1 MKKLSII
8 LLVCA
13 FVATGKMDLASA
25 EEGKFTAVIG
35 YKGWFNQWLTGT
47 LNNDT
52 INGAHVSTFTSDY
65 EYTSIPVI
73 SLRYDNLFVSGSY
86 YMPTKF
92 SFPDTSYLIKYTTL
106 VNEITETA
114 KTTAEREEWDTSI
127 GYYVHPSIG
136 LTVGYKNIQQ
146 EYTTTL
152 RSPGI
157 TYARP
162 TNTSTTT
169 IKGPT
174 VGITGGYPLGSG
186 FGAYYAFSYGWLE
199 ASYTGES
206 RKDDV
211 TYTLTDIG
219 FSFKPEN
226 TPLVFTLGYRAQL
239 IDTKFSTYLGE
250 QIGPDDTKGFVL
262 GANLIF

>member
-8 LLVCA
+8 LLMCV

-52 INGAHVSTFTSDY
+52 TNGANVSTFTSDY

-92 SFPDTSYLIKYTTL
+92 SFPDTSYRITYTT
-106 VNEITETA
+106 VGTITETA

-136 LTVGYKNIQQ
+136 LTVGYKNIKQ

-157 TYARP
+157 VYTPA
-162 TNTSTTT
+162 TTKSTTT

-199 ASYTGES
+199 SSYEGVS
-206 RKDDV
+206 RTDDSS
-211 TYTLTDIG
+211 YRLTDIG
-219 FSFKPEN
+219 FSFKPG
-226 TPLVFTLGYRAQL
+226 TAPLAFTLGYRSQL
-239 IDTKFSTYLGE
+239 IDTKFPTNLGE